1 MDKEYI
7 QKLKAGC
14 RTKAACQSE
23 NISASSKNLFE
34 REWEVFVVKKDQT
47 TGTLIGKF
55 ACCALSPV

>member
-1 MDKEYI
+1 MDKEYV

-14 RTKAACQSE
+14 RNKSACRNES
-23 NISASSKNLFE
+23 ISALSKNLFE

-47 TGTLIGKF
+47 TGKLIGKV